1 MESRNGLLN
10 RSNKTNKN
18 TNKNALKLNESQ
30 LRNIVAESVKK
41 GNYISVV
48 QDKSFRKP

>member
-1 MESRNGLLN
+1 MDYSIEVS
-10 RSNKTNKN
+10 KTNKN
-18 TNKNALKLNESQ
+18 TNKNVLKLNESQ

-41 GNYISVV
+41 RNYISVA